1 MIRSNKLTPEI
12 ITDYAKILLTNRLE
26 VLLGVE
32 GDFEQYKQ
40 IKAKYAQV
48 ISSAGKYYDMVIVD
62 LDKNIGNQETVDILN
77 TSDIIIALTSQ
88 RAKQIEKIQEMIK
101 EGKILNEQKTIMT
114 IGKYMENTKY
124 NAKNITR
131 NLLKQKDMINTIP
144 YNNLFFE
151 ATQEGTVIDLFLNL
165 MRVKEK
171 DSNYNFVQEINNLNE
186 IVKGKYELLQMIK
199 Q

>member
-1 MIRSNKLTPEI
+1 
-12 ITDYAKILLTNRLE
+12 
-26 VLLGVE
+26 
-32 GDFEQYKQ
+32 
-40 IKAKYAQV
+40 
-48 ISSAGKYYDMVIVD
+48 MVIVD

-88 RAKQIEKIQEMIK
+88 RAKQIQKIQEMIK
-101 EGKILNEQKTIMT
+101 DGKILNEQKTIMT

>member
-1 MIRSNKLTPEI
+1 
-12 ITDYAKILLTNRLE
+12 
-26 VLLGVE
+26 
-32 GDFEQYKQ
+32 
-40 IKAKYAQV
+40 
-48 ISSAGKYYDMVIVD
+48 MVIVD